1 MEKQKYSLIF
11 KIISWVLMLVS
22 IAVVVWGF
30 IKGYPDKVVNDNGTV
45 DPLLYWTYIM
55 IGLAIVAVI
64 IVGLIISL
72 KNNPKSLLKMALLL
86 VGAAVL
92 VGIAYVTAS
101 GAPAVG
107 FTGSKLPTDG
117 ELKLTDT
124 VLNLT
129 YILGAAAILSIIA
142 GEIIMSVRNKK

>member
-1 MEKQKYSLIF
+1 MDKQKYTLIF

-22 IAVVVWGF
+22 VAVVVWGF
-30 IKGYPDKVVNDNGTV
+30 IKGYPDKVANDNGTV
-45 DPLLYWTYIM
+45 DPLLYWAYIM
-55 IGLAIVAVI
+55 LVLAIAAVI

-86 VGAAVL
+86 VGAVVL
-92 VGIAYVTAS
+92 IGIAYLTAS

-107 FTGSKLPTDG
+107 FTGATPPTDG

-129 YILGAAAILSIIA
+129 YILGVVAILSIIV
-142 GEIIMSVRNKK
+142 GEIVMSVRNKK